1 MKPHEVKFFKGR
13 SGSIFATHP
22 GLQGVYNAQTGNV
35 YPELPVTAV
44 VVSVIEALADL
55 THEGNTQ

>member
-1 MKPHEVKFFKGR
+1 
-13 SGSIFATHP
+13 
-22 GLQGVYNAQTGNV
+22 V
-35 YPELPVTAV
+35 YPELPVTAVAISSDLILGSV

>member
-1 MKPHEVKFFKGR
+1 MKPHEIQFFKGR

-35 YPELPVTAV
+35 YPDYSSLRLLSQGTL
-44 VVSVIEALADL
+44 S
-55 THEGNTQ
+55 